1 MAVQGTAK
9 TQNEGTGSYQK
20 SIGLGVYT
28 VLGVNLSNEELKEHG
43 FYVKEGDENVER
55 EFTGDKE
62 GVDTVRLEFACQSV
76 VNENDRK
83 KFSFFLEN
91 EVRQNKTATLTHFI
105 NSQGAISWSTN
116 PDKYVGINTEYD
128 VYFTGLNNVLTP
140 RPALKG
146 EEELMLFM
154 KSVFANMD
162 WKAGATLVY
171 DTKKW
176 FKGNFNE
183 LNKDLQ
189 TEFASSVIVAN
200 TIKEKQAD
208 EGVKHVESFY
218 NKAFAPG
225 SYWKFLVN
233 KKEFTE
239 TDAESIQK
247 RFDTNK
253 TKKDRKEKSYINPL
267 ETLVMKMSDVE
278 HGCKDTMY
286 LGILKPFNAE
296 DFVATSSNTVSET
309 SSDY

>member
-9 TQNEGTGSYQK
+9 ISNEGTGNYQK
-20 SIGLGVYT
+20 MIGFAPYQVI
-28 VLGVNLSNEELKEHG
+28 GVNLSNEELKEQG
-43 FYVKEGDENVER
+43 FFVKEGDENVER
-55 EFTGDKE
+55 EFTGEKE
-62 GVDTVRLEFACQSV
+62 GVNTVRLEFACKNIL
-76 VNENDRK
+76 NENDKK

-91 EVRQNKTATLTHFI
+91 EVRQNKTGTLTHFI

-116 PDKYVGINTEYD
+116 PDKYIGINSEYD
-128 VYFTGLNNVLTP
+128 VYFTGINNALEP

-154 KSVFANMD
+154 KAIFANMD

-200 TIKEKQAD
+200 TIKEKTGED
-208 EGVKHVESFY
+208 GSVKHVESFY
-218 NKAFAPG
+218 NKAYAPG

-239 TDAESIQK
+239 ADAESIQK
-247 RFDTNK
+247 RFETNK

-267 ETLVMKMSDVE
+267 ETMVMKMSDVE

-286 LGILKPFNAE
+286 LGILKPFNPE
-296 DFVATSSNTVSET
+296 DFTET